1 MAKQIKRSSPPG
13 AAFIK
18 GSLDMCTLKYCFG
31 KVIYGFHRIILT
43 SAVPV
48 ILTDSFYKSTLAIKQ
63 LL

>member
-1 MAKQIKRSSPPG
+1 
-13 AAFIK
+13 
-18 GSLDMCTLKYCFG
+18 MCTLKYCFG
-31 KVIYGFHRIILT
+31 IVIYGFDTLILT